1 MSSVDLNCRCPG
13 TKRGLRRRP
22 RGSPRL
28 QCLADCSMVE
38 TVTATMSEFAT
49 PAAAHNTTTSASSAL
64 SPTLNVMGDVAS
76 PAANGHLMPRN
87 GMSSGARSPRLQVN
101 LKIDTSTPSSSR
113 GIDSLNLSALADPG
127 VQIRPSASI
136 VSMLLAEVN
145 GESNVG
151 PTNPWAE
158 SPARHTRSASSRDT
172 YATISP
178 TPSDMSP
185 EALDAFELE
194 QDLSESRRK
203 YCEKAQSERVAAGL
217 DRATLATS
225 GYDSNGAT
233 FAKPGVTASAD
244 GAGQVFPVR
253 RKPGRQPKPDV
264 VNPGIDPNSAT
275 AAAMAAVMQRM
286 GKPRARKKGARDEPY
301 ACPYEGCGKLYK
313 KSSHLKAHIR
323 RHTGEKPFKCT
334 KCDWKFS
341 RSDELSRHERLHT
354 GEKPFKCDEC
364 SKAFARSDHLN
375 KHMTIHKEGQ

>member
-1 MSSVDLNCRCPG
+1 MADRVACNFEHNGAGLALVTRLA
-13 TKRGLRRRP
+13 LRRSLPSASLGLISRISTTRMPQTPRSLTCARDITPTRSAVATLNSVAPVDPPVCARASLTALRP
-22 RGSPRL
+22 R
-28 QCLADCSMVE
+28 
-38 TVTATMSEFAT
+38 
-49 PAAAHNTTTSASSAL
+49 
-64 SPTLNVMGDVAS
+64 
-76 PAANGHLMPRN
+76 
-87 GMSSGARSPRLQVN
+87 
-101 LKIDTSTPSSSR
+101 
-113 GIDSLNLSALADPG
+113 SLNLSALADPG